1 MPKKPLTAFM
11 CFYQQLA
18 PEINKKVAGIRLPE
32 LSKMVGQKWSELS
45 EDLKKPY
52 NDLAG
57 QLKAVY
63 ERQHAEWLAKGVF

>member
-1 MPKKPLTAFM
+1 MPKKPLTAYM
-11 CFYQQLA
+11 CFFHQLA
-18 PEINKKVAGIRLPE
+18 PEITKKVAGIRAPE
-32 LSKMVGQKWSELS
+32 LAKMVAQKWNELS
-45 EDLKKPY
+45 DDLKKPY